1 MTDML
6 ESGRV
11 LAARYALLRKIG
23 AGRNGETWLARDRAE
38 KTDVALKF
46 LAAEAR
52 SPAARERFL
61 RAAAL
66 QRELDHPRFVR
77 CRELLEVEG
86 RPGLVLDYA
95 AGGDARRLRGR
106 PWRELRAPLRDL
118 ADALAA
124 LHARGHAH
132 RDVKASNVVLDE
144 QGRALLTDFELAL
157 PFGARDLDRS
167 GTPLSASPQQLAG
180 EPASPADDA
189 HAFGAMVC
197 ELVLGYPPLTT
208 PAAPF
213 VFDPPPRAG
222 VPPEIVELVR
232 ECLAEDPGVRP
243 VDFAAVRERIEQ
255 AVPTVSELAA
265 APPPMAL
272 RPPADA
278 DAPLAPT
285 WQRPAA
291 APDSAALRREG
302 FQRGVLVAAF
312 VTLVVAAGV
321 VFFALPRWVA
331 ERPAASAPSATTTTA
346 PAATAVSPEEAARAR
361 SEEARRAAEEL
372 APKVRARL
380 DGLEKRGAGLWGGER
395 FAAGKAGVAAFEQA
409 SANGDH
415 PAALARLRAAD
426 ADLQA
431 VEQAL
436 PAQLAAALA
445 AGTAALERG
454 DVVEAAA
461 RFELARR
468 IEPGN
473 AAATRGLARVATAE
487 QVRVAMA
494 EALRLEGAG
503 QTEAAVAG
511 FRRALQLDP
520 DARAAR
526 DGLARLAARNT
537 ATAHEA
543 AIARGLA
550 AQSRGDL
557 AAARAAYTDA
567 QRIRPDSSEAREGL
581 AQLERAAGDE
591 TLAGLIARADA
602 AERAERWR
610 EALATYREALGAN
623 PNLLPAQRGVER
635 VEPRAQ
641 LEAELEA
648 YLSRPERLFSQEVR
662 AAARTTVRGVEALPA
677 PNGVLRQQSARL
689 AELLT
694 AAETPVRIALASD
707 NLTSVTI
714 YRVGQLGVFDRR
726 EMDLLPGRYTVVGTR
741 SGYRDVR
748 REVTVL
754 PGRAP
759 GTVEIRC
766 EEPI

>member
-1 MTDML
+1 MTGML

-23 AGRNGETWLARDRAE
+23 AGRSGETWLARDRVDKSE
-38 KTDVALKF
+38 VALKF

-52 SPAARERFL
+52 APAARERFV

-66 QRELDHPRFVR
+66 QRELDHSRLVR
-77 CRELLEVEG
+77 CRELLEIDG
-86 RPGLVLDYA
+86 RPGLALDYA

-124 LHARGHAH
+124 LHARGYAH
-132 RDVKASNVVLDE
+132 RDVKSSNVVLDE
-144 QGRALLTDFELAL
+144 HGRALLTDFELAL
-157 PFGARDLDRS
+157 RFGERDADRS

-189 HAFGAMVC
+189 YAFGAMVC
-197 ELVLGYPPLTT
+197 ELVLGYPPLAT

-213 VFDPPPRAG
+213 RFDPPARAG
-222 VPPEIVELVR
+222 VPAEVVALVR
-232 ECLAEDPGVRP
+232 DCLADDPALRP
-243 VDFAAVRERIEQ
+243 ADFAVVRERIEQ
-255 AVPTVSELAA
+255 AVPVPGDPAP
-265 APPPMAL
+265 APPPATL
-272 RPPADA
+272 RPPTDA
-278 DAPLAPT
+278 DVPLAPA
-285 WQRPAA
+285 WQRPAPE
-291 APDSAALRREG
+291 PDSAALRREG
-302 FQRGVLVAAF
+302 FRRGLLVAAF
-312 VTLVVAAGV
+312 VTLVTAAGV

-331 ERPAASAPSATTTTA
+331 ERPAAAPPAAGAGKPAASAPSAA
-346 PAATAVSPEEAARAR
+346 EDALAR

-380 DGLEKRGAGLWGGER
+380 AALEKRAAGLWGGER
-395 FAAGKAGVAAFEQA
+395 FAAGKSGLAAFEQA
-409 SANGDH
+409 SANGEH
-415 PAALARLRAAD
+415 PAALERLRAAD

-431 VEQAL
+431 VEQQL
-436 PAQLAAALA
+436 PAQLAAVLA
-445 AGTAALERG
+445 AGSAALERG
-454 DVVEAAA
+454 DVVEASA
-461 RFELARR
+461 RFELAQR

-473 AAATRGLARVATAE
+473 AAAARGLARVATAE
-487 QVRVAMA
+487 QVRIAVA

-511 FRRALQLDP
+511 FRKALQLDP
-520 DARAAR
+520 EARAAR
-526 DGLARLAARNT
+526 DGLARLAARGT

-550 AQSRGDL
+550 AQARGDQ
-557 AAARAAYTDA
+557 AAARAAFAEA
-567 QRIRPDSSEAREGL
+567 QRLRPDSAEAREGL

-591 TLAGLIARADA
+591 ALAGVLARAEA
-602 AERAERWR
+602 AERAQRWR
-610 EALATYREALGAN
+610 DALAAYREALGAN
-623 PNLLPAQRGVER
+623 QNLLAAQRGVER
-635 VEPRAQ
+635 VEPSAQ
-641 LEAELEA
+641 LEAELES

-677 PNGVLRQQSARL
+677 PNDMLRGQSARL

-694 AAETPVRIALASD
+694 AAETPVRVALESD
-707 NLTSVTI
+707 KLTSVTI
-714 YRVGQLGVFDRR
+714 YRIGQLGAFDRR

>member
-1 MTDML
+1 MTGML

-23 AGRNGETWLARDRAE
+23 AGRSGETWLARDRVE
-38 KTDVALKF
+38 KADVALKF

-52 SPAARERFL
+52 SPAARERFQH
-61 RAAAL
+61 AAAL
-66 QRELDHPRFVR
+66 QFEFDHPRLVR
-77 CRELLEVEG
+77 CLGLLEIEG
-86 RPGLVLDYA
+86 RPGLALDYA

-124 LHARGHAH
+124 LHARGYAH

-144 QGRALLTDFELAL
+144 QDRALLTDFELAL
-157 PFGARDLDRS
+157 PFGERDVDRS

-180 EPASPADDA
+180 EPASQADDA
-189 HAFGAMVC
+189 YAFGAMVC
-197 ELVLGYPPLTT
+197 ELVLGYPPLAT
-208 PAAPF
+208 PAASF
-213 VFDPPPRAG
+213 LFDPPVRAG
-222 VPPEIVELVR
+222 VPADVVALVR

-243 VDFAAVRERIEQ
+243 LDFAVVRERIDH
-255 AVPTVSELAA
+255 AVHDVSEPAA
-265 APPPMAL
+265 LPPPATL

-285 WQRPAA
+285 WQRPQA

-302 FQRGVLVAAF
+302 FRRGLLVASF
-312 VTLVVAAGV
+312 GTLVVAAAV

-331 ERPAASAPSATTTTA
+331 ERPATTGPAAAKPTT
-346 PAATAVSPEEAARAR
+346 PAATAASPEEAGRAR
-361 SEEARRAAEEL
+361 IEEARRAAEEL
-372 APKVRARL
+372 APKVRTRL
-380 DGLEKRGAGLWGGER
+380 DNLEKRGAGLWGGER

-409 SANGDH
+409 SANGEH
-415 PAALARLRAAD
+415 PAALERLRAAD

-431 VEQAL
+431 VEKAL

-445 AGTAALERG
+445 AGSAALERG
-454 DVVEAAA
+454 DVVEATA
-461 RFELARR
+461 RFQLAQR

-473 AAATRGLARVATAE
+473 AAAARGLARGATAE
-487 QVRVAMA
+487 QVRVVVAD
-494 EALRLEGAG
+494 ALRLEGAG
-503 QTEAAVAG
+503 QAEAAIAG
-511 FRRALQLDP
+511 FRKALQLDP

-526 DGLARLAARNT
+526 DGLARLAARGT

-557 AAARAAYTDA
+557 GAARASFNEAL
-567 QRIRPDSSEAREGL
+567 RLRPDSAEAREGL

-591 TLAGLIARADA
+591 ALAGLLARAES

-610 EALATYREALGAN
+610 DALASYREALGAN
-623 PNLLPAQRGVER
+623 PNLLPAQRGLER

-641 LEAELEA
+641 LEAELES

-662 AAARTTVRGVEALPA
+662 AAARTTVRGVAALPA
-677 PNGVLRQQSARL
+677 PNDVLRQQSARL
-689 AELLT
+689 TELLS
-694 AAETPVRIALASD
+694 AAETPVKVALASD

-714 YRVGQLGVFDRR
+714 YRIGQLGAFDRR
-726 EMDLLPGRYTVVGTR
+726 EMELLPGRYTVVGTR

>member
-1 MTDML
+1 MTGML

-23 AGRNGETWLARDRAE
+23 AGRSGETWLARDRVE
-38 KTDVALKF
+38 KSEVALKF
-46 LAAEAR
+46 LAAEAG

-61 RAAAL
+61 RAANL
-66 QRELDHPRFVR
+66 QRELDHPRLVR
-77 CRELLEVEG
+77 CRGLLEIDG
-86 RPGLVLDYA
+86 RPGLALDYA

-124 LHARGHAH
+124 LHARGYVH

-144 QGRALLTDFELAL
+144 HGRALLTDFELAL
-157 PFGARDLDRS
+157 PFGERDADRS

-189 HAFGAMVC
+189 YAFGAMVC
-197 ELVLGYPPLTT
+197 ELVLGYPPLAT
-208 PAAPF
+208 PAASF
-213 VFDPPPRAG
+213 VFDPPARAG
-222 VPPEIVELVR
+222 VPADVVTLVR
-232 ECLAEDPGVRP
+232 QCLAENPDGRP
-243 VDFAAVRERIEQ
+243 VDFAVVRELIEQ
-255 AVPTVSELAA
+255 AAPAVSEAPAA
-265 APPPMAL
+265 LPPTAL

-278 DAPLAPT
+278 DVPLAPT
-285 WQRPAA
+285 WQRPSAE
-291 APDSAALRREG
+291 PDSAALRREG
-302 FQRGVLVAAF
+302 FRRGLLVAGF

-331 ERPAASAPSATTTTA
+331 ERPAATGPTAATATK
-346 PAATAVSPEEAARAR
+346 PAATAPTAEEAARAR

-380 DGLEKRGAGLWGGER
+380 DGLEKRAAGLWGGER

-409 SANGDH
+409 SANGEH
-415 PAALARLRAAD
+415 GTALERLRAAD

-431 VEQAL
+431 VEQQL
-436 PAQLAAALA
+436 PTQLAAVLA
-445 AGTAALERG
+445 AGSAALERG
-454 DVVEAAA
+454 DVVEATA
-461 RFELARR
+461 RFELAQRM
-468 IEPGN
+468 EPGN
-473 AAATRGLARVATAE
+473 AVAARGLARVATAE
-487 QVRVAMA
+487 QVRVVVAD
-494 EALRLEGAG
+494 ALRLEGAG

-511 FRRALQLDP
+511 FRKALQLDP
-520 DARAAR
+520 EARAAR
-526 DGLARLAARNT
+526 DGLARLAARGT

-557 AAARAAYTDA
+557 AGARAAFSEA
-567 QRIRPDSSEAREGL
+567 QRLRPDSAEAREGL

-591 TLAGLIARADA
+591 ALVGLVAKAES
-602 AERAERWR
+602 AERDERWR
-610 EALATYREALGAN
+610 DALASYREALGAN
-623 PNLLPAQRGVER
+623 PNLLQAQRGVER

-662 AAARTTVRGVEALPA
+662 AAARTTVRGVESLPS
-677 PNGVLRQQSARL
+677 PNSVLRQQASRL
-689 AELLT
+689 AELLA
-694 AAETPVRIALASD
+694 AAETPVRVELASD

-714 YRVGQLGVFDRR
+714 YRVGQIGAFERR

-759 GTVEIRC
+759 GTIEIRC